1 MSLSKKIFLALGIG
15 FCLGS
20 FFNYLNLFQD
30 KVFIDFIEVPGA
42 LFISSLKMLIV
53 PVVFFS
59 IVSGVSNLSNVS
71 TLGRIGTISVL
82 LYLITTC
89 IAITLALIFSNLI
102 SPGVNGDLGIQTDF
116 TSKSAPSLKEVIINI
131 VPNNIFK
138 AFTEANMLQVIF
150 FAIVFGIT
158 LNLLNKKSIKLK
170 EGIELF
176 NDLFLKMIE
185 VIMYIAPYGVFFL
198 IFKTFLTQGFET
210 IFELGEYFFTVLL
223 VLLIHLIFTYGGILF
238 FLGKINVLKFF
249 YKMKNSMLFAFSTSS
264 SAATIP
270 INLKTVEENL
280 GVNKSVASFTVPLG
294 ATINMDGTA
303 IMQGVATVFLAN
315 TYGVDLNL
323 SDFISVILIATLASI
338 GTAGVP
344 GVGLIMLTMVLNQVG
359 LPVEGIALIIG
370 IDRILDMTRTAVNVT
385 GDATISCIVARI
397 ENKIDLKKIN
407 S

>member
-15 FCLGS
+15 LFLGS
-20 FFNYLNLFQD
+20 LFNYLNLFQS
-30 KVFIDFIEVPGA
+30 VFFLDFVEVPGS

-59 IVSGVSNLSNVS
+59 IVSGVSNLSNIA

-89 IAITLALIFSNLI
+89 IAITLALIFSNIIDPGIKNNI
-102 SPGVNGDLGIQTDF
+102 SELEGFIQQD
-116 TSKSAPSLKEVIINI
+116 APALKNVITNI
-131 VPNNIFK
+131 VPSNIFK
-138 AFTEANMLQVIF
+138 AFAEANMLQVIF
-150 FAIVFGIT
+150 FAIIFGIT
-158 LNLLNKKSIKLK
+158 LNLISKKNMKLK
-170 EGIELF
+170 EGTLLLNE
-176 NDLFLKMIE
+176 LFLKMIE
-185 VIMYIAPYGVFFL
+185 VIMYVAPYGVFFL
-198 IFKTFLTQGFET
+198 IFKTFLTQGFST
-210 IFELGEYFFTVLL
+210 IFELGEYFFTVLIVL
-223 VLLIHLIFTYGGILF
+223 VMHLFFTYGGILLIF
-238 FLGKINVLKFF
+238 GKINIFKFF
-249 YKMKNSMLFAFSTSS
+249 SKMKNPMLFAFSTSS

-280 GVNKSVASFTVPLG
+280 GVKKSVASFTVPLG

-315 TYGVDLNL
+315 TYGVDLSM
-323 SDFISVILIATLASI
+323 SDFMSVILVATLASI

-344 GVGLIMLTMVLNQVG
+344 GVGLIMLAMVLNQVG
-359 LPVEGIALIIG
+359 LPAEGIALIIG

-385 GDATISCIVARI
+385 GDATISCIVAKI
-397 ENKIDLKKIN
+397 EKKLDLKKLN